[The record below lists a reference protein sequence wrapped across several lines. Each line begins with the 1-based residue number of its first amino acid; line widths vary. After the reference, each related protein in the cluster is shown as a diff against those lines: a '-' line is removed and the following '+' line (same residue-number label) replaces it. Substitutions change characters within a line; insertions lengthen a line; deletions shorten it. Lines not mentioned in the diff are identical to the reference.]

1 MADQPTYDPTAADL
15 GKLRQHVRIIG
26 DLTRLGGNARE
37 LDVFLDQA
45 VVQVARAVEISHAKI
60 LRYRPELGDFIVQ
73 AGIGWKPGVV
83 RTATLSADLDSAP
96 GRAFQTGEP
105 VMVDDFEL
113 QNEYTLS
120 PFLKQHGIVA
130 LANAPVLIGNA
141 AWGVLEVD
149 SVEPR
154 NFSQDTGEFL
164 TVAGA
169 LIGNCVRRFD
179 IQPQSQRLAA
189 AVLEAQHRQTLLR
202 EMQHRVKNSFQL
214 VLGAVMLQKRR
225 YGNEQVSRALD
236 HISDR
241 IHAISLAHD
250 QLEQRDTGQVVKLSD
265 YLRALCHSLK
275 QQVENIE
282 IEIEADEIELAIDR
296 AVALG
301 LILNEA
307 ATNSV
312 KHAFGEAGGR
322 ITIKL
327 ESGIGY
333 GEARLTVA
341 DNGRGMQEEPKSRG
355 SGLGLIA
362 ALARKIG
369 GQVQRTS
376 SERGTTIAV
385 QFPIISA

>member
-1 MADQPTYDPTAADL
+1 MRAEL
-15 GKLRQHVRIIG
+15 EKVRQHIGIIG
-26 DLTRLGGNARE
+26 DLTKLAAGARE
-37 LDVFLDQA
+37 LDPFLEQA
-45 VVQVARAVEISHAKI
+45 VVQVARAVEISHAKV

-83 RTATLSADLDSAP
+83 RTATLSADLKSAP
-96 GRAFQTGEP
+96 GRAFQIGEP
-105 VMVDDFEL
+105 VTVNDFEL
-113 QNEYTLS
+113 QNEYSLS

-130 LANAPVLIGNA
+130 LANAPILIGSA

-154 NFSQDTGEFL
+154 DFSQDTTEFL
-164 TVAGA
+164 MVAGA
-169 LIGNCVRRFD
+169 LIGNCIRRLD
-179 IQPQSQRLAA
+179 IQPQSERLAA
-189 AVLEAQHRQTLLR
+189 AMVEAQHRQTLLR

-214 VLGAVMLQKRR
+214 VLGAITLQKRR
-225 YGNEQVSRALD
+225 YRNEQVSRALD

-241 IHAISLAHD
+241 ILAISLAHD

-282 IEIEADEIELAIDR
+282 IEIEVDEVELAIDR

-312 KHAFGEAGGR
+312 KHAFSEAGGR
-322 ITIKL
+322 IIVKL

-341 DNGRGMQEEPKSRG
+341 DNGHGMQEEPRSRG

-369 GQVQRTS
+369 GQIQRTS
-376 SERGTTIAV
+376 SKRGTVIAL
-385 QFPIISA
+385 QFPIIP